1 MKTLTLREIDVLI
14 EKHIFGSEVTT
25 WNTHFTRNKRQEDIP
40 IVLIENGEY
49 HGVVPDYSKE
59 IEDAWLVVEKIQEK
73 EKLNFELQ
81 RRGADGSFFVN
92 FIAYGA
98 SGEPHKMFWDAGKS
112 APLAICLIALKTQGI
127 EVQIDANDI

>member
-1 MKTLTLREIDVLI
+1 MKTLTLKEIDVLI
-14 EKHIFGSEVTT
+14 QEHIFGSEVTT
-25 WNTHFTRNKRQEDIP
+25 HNDYVSDAKRIP
-40 IVLIENGEY
+40 DALIYLTEVGFNYIPRYSENI
-49 HGVVPDYSKE
+49 K
-59 IEDAWLVVEKIQEK
+59 DAWGVVEKIQEK